1 LQLTGEDGWWSL
13 DPGEA
18 VAARPGVKARWG
30 AAVSGYLQKEE
41 EEGEGEQRRWPAW
54 RRAMVA
60 WRLPARTK
68 MGRGRLGPASIGR
81 FIAHAEDDAATGGG
95 QVGNIT
101 WQAGPALASAPLTGG
116 TQRQILSGLKHFWNE
131 NSSVKI
137 ARNWEKNLKEFV
149 EEKGVIWNNFC
160 NCNIFGFFTDFEL
173 FTRFHAKPNWY
184 SFVPI

>member
-1 LQLTGEDGWWSL
+1 VATGVHGGTNGDSPVLESEVDGGSARRRWSYARGENRVRRQSALGEGRGSAALQLTGEDGWWSL

-60 WRLPARTK
+60 RRLPARTK

-101 WQAGPALASAPLTGG
+101 
-116 TQRQILSGLKHFWNE
+116 
-131 NSSVKI
+131 
-137 ARNWEKNLKEFV
+137 
-149 EEKGVIWNNFC
+149 
-160 NCNIFGFFTDFEL
+160 
-173 FTRFHAKPNWY
+173 
-184 SFVPI
+184 